1 MGTAFRMLIVVIAV
15 GAPGAWGAA
24 ERRVMAGHG
33 RRPAAAIRERRLSGR
48 PAMRCPSDVAVS
60 TECLCAN

>member
-24 ERRVMAGHG
+24 ERRVMA
-33 RRPAAAIRERRLSGR
+33 ET
-48 PAMRCPSDVAVS
+48 V
-60 TECLCAN
+60 